1 MGTTVGGSKRAYL
14 CAPLAIFVWL
24 AMPSLALGQDLKSKL
39 PDIKWQDG
47 PTVGS
52 LGTLAEVRVPEGY
65 VFAGGD
71 DTRRIMEA
79 MQNPPTG
86 TELGFV
92 SPLRPTWFVVFEFD
106 EIGYVK
112 DDEKNSLD
120 ADALLSSIQKG
131 NEAVNQ
137 ERKKRGWSTL
147 TIVGWEVPPA
157 YNPDTNNLE
166 WAIKGRSDNGFVVNH
181 NTRVLGR
188 KGVMKTTLVTD
199 PFRLKQVLPEYRT
212 LLASFNYTGGNK
224 YAEFRRGDKIAQYGL
239 AALIVG
245 GAGAVAVKSGL
256 FKWLW
261 KVLVVAALAVAGLL
275 KGLFGRKREA

>member
-1 MGTTVGGSKRAYL
+1 MQTTARGQMWPYVF
-14 CAPLAIFVWL
+14 APLAICICLVS
-24 AMPSLALGQDLKSKL
+24 PSLGLGQDIKSKM
-39 PDIKWQDG
+39 PNIKWQDG
-47 PTVGS
+47 PAVGA
-52 LGTLAEVRVPEGY
+52 LGTLAEVRVPEGL
-65 VFAGGD
+65 VFAGGE

-86 TELGFV
+86 TEMGFV

-120 ADALLSSIQKG
+120 ADALLQSIQKG
-131 NEAVNQ
+131 NEAVNE

-147 TIVGWEVPPA
+147 TIVGWEVPPR
-157 YNPDTNNLE
+157 YNPETNNLE
-166 WAIKGRSDNGFVVNH
+166 WAIKGRSDNGLVVNH

-188 KGVMKTTLVTD
+188 KGVMKATLVTD
-199 PFRLKQVLPEYRT
+199 PFRLQQVLPEYRNV
-212 LLASFNYTGGNK
+212 LASFTYSGGNK

-261 KVLVVAALAVAGLL
+261 KILVVAALGVAGLL
-275 KGLFGRKREA
+275 KSLFGRKKEA